1 MRKLYLLQSWLI
13 IDLNI
18 SPNKHA
24 TAYIMRMLLN
34 VKSMHHIAQFVA
46 SYLQWLCCTHEPKHF
61 KVVVHFEKPESLLLS
76 RVTKSITFTY
86 DFVAALLSFWDF
98 FSSVALSWFAW
109 TETYFLSF
117 TPLPPL
123 FIANSNGANVVCHS
137 LDPLWAVHT
146 TGTFLLV
153 SSTPR
158 R

>member
-1 MRKLYLLQSWLI
+1 MRKPQYWFILYL
-13 IDLNI
+13 NI
-18 SPNKHA
+18 PNKHA
-24 TAYIMRMLLN
+24 TAYITYVTKCKIHASHCIICSFLFAMNLLH
-34 VKSMHHIAQFVA
+34 SQAEA
-46 SYLQWLCCTHEPKHF
+46 LQ
-61 KVVVHFEKPESLLLS
+61 SS
-76 RVTKSITFTY
+76 RALWKARFLVRITKSITFTH

-98 FSSVALSWFAW
+98 FSSVALSCFAW

-117 TPLPPL
+117 TPPPL

-137 LDPLWAVHT
+137 MERLWAVRT